1 MGAVATTSAQI
12 TIGVRAQ
19 QAMRAIDNF
28 NNKMAAIQAP
38 VLRVTRSMR
47 RFSDL
52 TGLTRVRN
60 AMGAL
65 GRGTLDA
72 FRSVS
77 RIVPVLGS
85 ITGAT
90 TLAGIYR
97 LSTAWADFGT
107 KMRTTARSMGMP
119 VSRLMALQNA
129 ARLSGGSADAMTGAM
144 GQLSQLKWEIPH
156 GFAPEAAAQ
165 FQALGISMKE
175 VASSSPEKLFGRIA
189 DKIRGIKDPAA
200 QTIAAMKIF
209 GQAGEGLLPIFQQS
223 ASEFRQNIELA
234 RRYGVMNEKGA
245 EASARLQKAQ
255 TELELAVRGFGFSI
269 AEAVEPALTPVIH
282 QMAEWIAANRKW
294 IAQDIAGYVR
304 QVVKWLKDG
313 GWDQIKNGVLGVM
326 HSISDVVD
334 YLGGWRKA
342 AQDAAIGMGALWGVS
357 VLAKIALLT
366 AALSGVAGA
375 LTAIGVAG
383 GVAAAAA
390 MTYDVSKT
398 GWIGDWLSK
407 HTDHF
412 GKSYEDQEADHRAAS
427 MLHLKKWRQAERYR
441 RFFRGMASQ
450 RIRRLVWSQTLML
463 KAGLT
468 QIFRATRSTVNI
480 PLTVLGSGINPAR
493 MISAALWGGISVV
506 HLLRTS

>member
-1 MGAVATTSAQI
+1 
-12 TIGVRAQ
+12 
-19 QAMRAIDNF
+19 
-28 NNKMAAIQAP
+28 
-38 VLRVTRSMR
+38 
-47 RFSDL
+47 
-52 TGLTRVRN
+52 
-60 AMGAL
+60 
-65 GRGTLDA
+65 
-72 FRSVS
+72 
-77 RIVPVLGS
+77 
-85 ITGAT
+85 
-90 TLAGIYR
+90 
-97 LSTAWADFGT
+97 
-107 KMRTTARSMGMP
+107 
-119 VSRLMALQNA
+119 
-129 ARLSGGSADAMTGAM
+129 
-144 GQLSQLKWEIPH
+144 
-156 GFAPEAAAQ
+156 
-165 FQALGISMKE
+165 
-175 VASSSPEKLFGRIA
+175 
-189 DKIRGIKDPAA
+189 
-200 QTIAAMKIF
+200 MKIF